1 MANNQLNQKRKQ
13 RIRSK
18 LRRVNSDRPRL
29 SVHRTN
35 TNIYVQ
41 LIDDHKSLTLA
52 SASTIEKDV
61 KSSLK
66 SGSNIA
72 AATIIGKLIAERAIK
87 AGIKSVIFDRSG
99 YLFHGRVKA
108 LAESARA
115 NGLDF

>member
-18 LRRVNSDRPRL
+18 LRRVNPDRPRL

-41 LIDDHKSLTLA
+41 VIDDSNSLTIA

-61 KSSLK
+61 KVAIK

-72 AATIIGKLIAERAIK
+72 AATIIGKLIAERAVK
-87 AGIKSVIFDRSG
+87 AGVKSVIFDRSG

-108 LAESARA
+108 LAEAARE